1 MRWSYYITQC
11 DSRLQCLVLATQAF
25 WLCLLPT
32 ATRHIRYTN
41 DGGDD
46 IDHESHMTMVMAVM
60 LMLLLN
66 SQKLG
71 IDWNLGNKIFRIFSI
86 FLQL

>member
-1 MRWSYYITQC
+1 MMAVMT
-11 DSRLQCLVLATQAF
+11 L
-25 WLCLLPT
+25 
-32 ATRHIRYTN
+32 
-41 DGGDD
+41 
-46 IDHESHMTMVMAVM
+46 TMVMAVM

-86 FLQL
+86 FFLQF